1 MDMKFVYWLLQWSF
15 WMLPV
20 AFLGAVCIIL
30 ARRTGETRRDVRKMQ
45 ILEDDLSEAKSNER
59 EEI

>member
-30 ARRTGETRRDVRKMQ
+30 ARRTGETRHDVRKMHV
-45 ILEDDLSEAKSNER
+45 LEDDFSEAKNNER
-59 EEI
+59 VED